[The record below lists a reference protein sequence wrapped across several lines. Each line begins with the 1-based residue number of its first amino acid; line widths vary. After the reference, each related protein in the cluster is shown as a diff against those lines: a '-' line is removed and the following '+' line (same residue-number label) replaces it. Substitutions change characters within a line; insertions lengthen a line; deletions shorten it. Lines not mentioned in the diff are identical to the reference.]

1 MKRQR
6 GPVERISTAQLA
18 ILSGAVGLGTVFLPI
33 TSIIAKLAGSDATLA
48 LIAAGPVVAVV
59 GRLAHIAQFKFPR
72 QSLVAQFE
80 LAFGRLIGRAL
91 ALPLGLATIAFAAG
105 LERQIADVYII
116 ALMPKTPPWV
126 FALAIAGLAGALAHE
141 GVEALARYVAIT
153 HPLVLATLVILVA
166 AAAPLFNWHHFLPP
180 LEHGLAPALK
190 GFARAL
196 PFAGE
201 VVLFVWAILPNVNQP
216 RGGPRAVT
224 LGSLPTIAILIAL
237 NAATIG
243 ALSAPETARL
253 FYATIDLA
261 KLIQIGDYLR
271 GLEAIIIPVF
281 TAATVTKT
289 AAFLLAGSRIVG
301 DCLGVADA
309 RPVVWPLTLAATAGA
324 LALTKATTMLRFID
338 SLDWYVM
345 LPTLFLPFLVW
356 PLAFLRSKR
365 LDKRTVRG

>member
-1 MKRQR
+1 MKRSR
-6 GPVERISTAQLA
+6 RPIERISTAQLA

-33 TSIIAKLAGSDATLA
+33 TSIITRLAGADSTLA
-48 LIAAGPVVAVV
+48 LLAAGPFIAVL
-59 GRLAHIAQFKFPR
+59 GRLAHAAQFKFPR
-72 QSLVAQFE
+72 KSLVAQFE
-80 LAFGRLIGRAL
+80 LAFGRIIGRAL
-91 ALPLGLATIAFAAG
+91 ALPLGLALIAFAAG

-126 FALAIAGLAGALAHE
+126 FAVAIAGLAGPLAYE

-153 HPLVLATLVILVA
+153 HPLVLAVLVILVA

-224 LGSLPTIAILIAL
+224 LGSIPTIAILIAV

-281 TAATVTKT
+281 TAASVTKT
-289 AAFLLAGSRIVG
+289 AAFLLAGSRIIG
-301 DCLGVADA
+301 DCLGLPDA
-309 RPVVWPLTLAATAGA
+309 RPAVPPLALAATAGT
-324 LALTKATTMLRFID
+324 LALTKATTMVRFID
-338 SLDWYVM
+338 ALDWYFM
-345 LPTLFLPFLVW
+345 LPALFLPFVVW
-356 PLAFLRSKR
+356 PLALLRSKR
-365 LDKRTVRG
+365 AARRTVGR